1 MDTILYDPNTGR
13 RLNPGETVIDPG
25 TGKSITQGSSFSQT
39 FGNTKTDA
47 EYDAAANGG
56 ARGYGQDLSSGDWNI
71 VNEATNASLNYG
83 VPLAEAWAPRVDPII
98 PDGAYKGMTRR
109 QADAKKAEQSAQ
121 DSSMTSYSFD
131 PMSIAGSGKA
141 VDKFNLSLN
150 ELNASPFS
158 SVQSKD
164 EKKTTIL
171 DVTASDI
178 AKNFNSAQDFY
189 NTYNNNLELQTALKP
204 FVDAGGK
211 VANIASKVTTA
222 TNDILPPQDTATY
235 LSSLNLKTV
244 PGDKFGQQAL
254 DALAPE
260 NALVQDEIARQAGIA
275 NEYKKLY
282 FGDAN
287 TIGILA
293 EQKKLAEDKKKLI
306 EEKELNA
313 KTTEREKLAYNI
325 EKNNSDV
332 EIAKAEIEENR
343 LKSKN
348 QMTRTL
354 AKLGALK
361 TSGVTPV
368 ALDTIEQKYQKQKQ
382 ELDIKLKFANRA
394 LEISSAEKINSYSE
408 KANDDI
414 LKVRED
420 LSKSSED
427 VAKEIFR
434 IENETASKIYT
445 ETSKAYQELRKTTD
459 TFRKEAEANAK
470 EWQNS
475 YFKVMGLN
483 GVTTAMAK
491 GMIKPDG
498 SIDTSKL
505 TTAMF
510 APKTSGTGTGS
521 GKFDSKTTEKLFN
534 DLPID
539 FRNQWQANYPTWADG
554 KPVSW
559 SQLQPDYKE
568 WLANNP
574 GGKKAEDFGAIT
586 PANMAKGM
594 NYLQLNNATPA
605 EIERFKTDRQ
615 AQAYILELASE

>member
-1 MDTILYDPNTGR
+1 M
-13 RLNPGETVIDPG
+13 NP
-25 TGKSITQGSSFSQT
+25 TQGVDGNYYRTETRTSDRGEKYDVRIPVAAPQQNPSSDNFQIP
-39 FGNTKTDA
+39 D
-47 EYDAAANGG
+47 YANDQINYKWEG
-56 ARGYGQDLSSGDWNI
+56 ATPEQRAGIESNI
-71 VNEATNASLNYG
+71 QNSINYN
-83 VPLAEAWAPRVDPII
+83 VPLAESWNSVVEPII
-98 PDGAYKGMTRR
+98 PDGAYKGLTMN
-109 QADAKKAEQSAQ
+109 QANAKKAEQGAQ

-178 AKNFNSAQDFY
+178 AKNFNTAQDFY

-222 TNDILPPQDTATY
+222 TNDILPPQDTSTY
-235 LSSLNLKTV
+235 LNEINKKPITQD
-244 PGDKFGQQAL
+244 PYQQQAL

-293 EQKKLAEDKKKLI
+293 EQQKLAEDKKKLI

-325 EKNNSDV
+325 EKNNADV
-332 EIAKAEIEENR
+332 AIAQAEIEQNR

-368 ALDTIEQKYQKQKQ
+368 ALDTLEQKYQQQKQ
-382 ELDIKLKFANRA
+382 QLDIKLKFENRK
-394 LEISSAEKINSYSE
+394 LEISSAEKINSYTE

-483 GVTTAMAK
+483 GVTTAMASSL
-491 GMIKPDG
+491 INPDG
-498 SIDTSKL
+498 SINTSKL
-505 TTAMF
+505 TTSMF
-510 APKTSGTGTGS
+510 APKAPATGKFDTV
-521 GKFDSKTTEKLFN
+521 KFDSKATESFFN
-534 DLPID
+534 DLPVD
-539 FRNQWQANYPTWADG
+539 FRNSWQTNFP
-554 KPVSW
+554 SW
-559 SQLQPDYKE
+559 MGSGAATTQAIKSDYQE
-568 WLANNP
+568 WLKNNP
-574 GGKKAEDFGAIT
+574 GGKTAVDVNQITLTPTQRTKLIKDGADVSKYLSD
-586 PANMAKGM
+586 PAYRDWVDAN
-594 NYLQLNNATPA
+594 T
-605 EIERFKTDRQ
+605 EE
-615 AQAYILELASE
+615 